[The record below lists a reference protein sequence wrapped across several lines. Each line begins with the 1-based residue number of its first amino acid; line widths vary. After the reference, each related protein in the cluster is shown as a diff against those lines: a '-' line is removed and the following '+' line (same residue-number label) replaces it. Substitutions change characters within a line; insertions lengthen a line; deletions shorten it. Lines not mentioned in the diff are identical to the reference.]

1 MRLSRVLKAVEA
13 AEVETE
19 TSIQVAAPA
28 KLATT
33 WSRSAEEIFE
43 AGELEALQRAEP
55 GEAKVYPRL
64 RKKDAKAIS
73 EAAEELGL
81 CVTREGKSKD
91 LVVYKSGEELLF
103 GTVPYSFDELGLH
116 PVVLSAL
123 QRWTPEPLRQAT
135 HIQASAIPK
144 ILEGQDVSIQ
154 SETGSGKTLAY
165 LLPAAHFAAQATY
178 GEDDEEWE
186 DMDDEMLAEQEEEES
201 RAKDHE
207 FEARMPEEP
216 QKSVCYKVKQT
227 ATRKG
232 TRLVS
237 RPEEFATPTGKKI
250 YQGDE
255 FMSKSVS
262 GSPLGLHFIELA
274 DGRGW
279 FPWDRKD
286 LLQRF
291 SLTARQYS
299 KGQRVEAKETIE
311 YGSGDIVKRGQRGV
325 VERLLPFL
333 GVKWEGLPGVKAI
346 PKPWE
351 LIQDERKVFS
361 TKEKWANCAPDTLI
375 LTANRELCEQV
386 AGVARQ
392 LGSLLPEDVQE
403 NWKVAVAVGAPPG
416 AGKKGKRTKEDWPF
430 PRGEDA
436 PNILVST
443 LEFMGYF
450 FHKKHVSLW
459 ANIKYVVYDEVD
471 NLVSGTKAKLLERIK
486 VMFLRAR
493 RMEGGSVQSVLVSCV
508 MPSQGGKSTRMLIGK
523 WMPHALRAL
532 ERPDLLHRSH
542 PMIPMKWNYVPEGFD
557 EKVRL
562 LLAHLKNE
570 IGYATAENKGFKFMR
585 EKTIIFCNSTDTA
598 SRLGELLATTYGF
611 RKLGLFV
618 KKIGYDERRNRLKM
632 FREGRI
638 TLMVSTDLL
647 SRGIDIPDLKNV
659 IQFDFSRNVV
669 NHLLRSG
676 RASRAGAR
684 GRVFCMYDDD
694 EQGGKALAEAIQEL
708 DTQPLDGLFSRRR
721 GFRHML
727 QRTEAFRQMLLI
739 QGLPLP
745 PHLQAGPEEPLARI
759 GNSEA
764 LREDALQRAL
774 WDEDTESTPSE
785 PEEEEAARSTTN
797 RQFDRARESQ
807 KDFEFNEALEAM
819 EEEEEEMLL
828 DGEDEA
834 EDLIG

>member
-1 MRLSRVLKAVEA
+1 MEAFAVSKSTSALPVPLARCTGHGGSSGSTQRPKSPRRGPASLVPVGSLVAALAARRSHQKSLRLSRVLKAVEA

-262 GSPLGLHFIELA
+262 GSPLGLHFAGAPILLGPA
-274 DGRGW
+274 YGW
-279 FPWDRKD
+279 SMMCGSLRSLMSALPGEK
-286 LLQRF
+286 LLQ
-291 SLTARQYS
+291 SLT
-299 KGQRVEAKETIE
+299 
-311 YGSGDIVKRGQRGV
+311 
-325 VERLLPFL
+325 
-333 GVKWEGLPGVKAI
+333 
-346 PKPWE
+346 E
-351 LIQDERKVFS
+351 LQ
-361 TKEKWANCAPDTLI
+361 
-375 LTANRELCEQV
+375 Q
-386 AGVARQ
+386 
-392 LGSLLPEDVQE
+392 
-403 NWKVAVAVGAPPG
+403 
-416 AGKKGKRTKEDWPF
+416 
-430 PRGEDA
+430 
-436 PNILVST
+436 
-443 LEFMGYF
+443 
-450 FHKKHVSLW
+450 
-459 ANIKYVVYDEVD
+459 
-471 NLVSGTKAKLLERIK
+471 LLEREKKLDKAPQKCDWDSYKKHRKEFKACTAEISR
-486 VMFLRAR
+486 FLKENAKTLYQLLPVIMTECAKLYGGAAQTLDGALKRWRKEKPTLQSTAEFLDKAYEAR
-493 RMEGGSVQSVLVSCV
+493 KHVEKSWQLHQAWHGDDSSTEANEDSSSGANPWGRYGDPASSSSAVSDAKKRKSKKAGKPKKSGKTPKKTKKLSEEGELVRVDC
-508 MPSQGGKSTRMLIGK
+508 GDGEKTKKSK
-523 WMPHALRAL
+523 LRTDSADV
-532 ERPDLLHRSH
+532 RPKEIATKDDMTSH
-542 PMIPMKWNYVPEGFD
+542 PS
-557 EKVRL
+557 
-562 LLAHLKNE
+562 
-570 IGYATAENKGFKFMR
+570 TAG
-585 EKTIIFCNSTDTA
+585 
-598 SRLGELLATTYGF
+598 GTTS
-611 RKLGLFV
+611 
-618 KKIGYDERRNRLKM
+618 M
-632 FREGRI
+632 Q
-638 TLMVSTDLL
+638 
-647 SRGIDIPDLKNV
+647 PDN
-659 IQFDFSRNVV
+659 I
-669 NHLLRSG
+669 
-676 RASRAGAR
+676 
-684 GRVFCMYDDD
+684 
-694 EQGGKALAEAIQEL
+694 
-708 DTQPLDGLFSRRR
+708 
-721 GFRHML
+721 
-727 QRTEAFRQMLLI
+727 
-739 QGLPLP
+739 
-745 PHLQAGPEEPLARI
+745 EEPKESLEVC
-759 GNSEA
+759 N
-764 LREDALQRAL
+764 
-774 WDEDTESTPSE
+774 DE
-785 PEEEEAARSTTN
+785 
-797 RQFDRARESQ
+797 
-807 KDFEFNEALEAM
+807 
-819 EEEEEEMLL
+819 
-828 DGEDEA
+828 
-834 EDLIG
+834 